1 MFATEI
7 DPAAIYCV
15 TSSTMLLCG
24 RQRVRRGAPVLGVD
38 LPRALAERGQQH
50 GQARVV
56 EVHACAG
63 VDLGGFAQPGA
74 AVAVLARMGDDS
86 DAALAVA
93 WGPEIPGFAHLL
105 AGGHAAA

>member
-1 MFATEI
+1 MFAAEI
-7 DPAAIYCV
+7 DPAATYCV
-15 TSSTMLLCG
+15 TSSATLLCG
-24 RQRVRRGAPVLGVD
+24 RQRVRRGAPVLGGD
-38 LPRALAERGQQH
+38 LPRALAERGRQH

-86 DAALAVA
+86 DAVLAVA
-93 WGPEIPGFAHLL
+93 WGPEIQGFAHLL

>member
-1 MFATEI
+1 MCATAI
-7 DPAAIYCV
+7 NPAASYCV
-15 TSSTMLLCG
+15 TSSTTLLCG
-24 RQRVRRGAPVLGVD
+24 RQRVRRGAPVLGAD
-38 LPRALAERGQQH
+38 LPRALAERGRQH
-50 GQARVV
+50 GLARVI

-63 VDLGGFAQPGA
+63 VDLGGFATPGA
-74 AVAVLARMGDDS
+74 AVAVLARMGDVS